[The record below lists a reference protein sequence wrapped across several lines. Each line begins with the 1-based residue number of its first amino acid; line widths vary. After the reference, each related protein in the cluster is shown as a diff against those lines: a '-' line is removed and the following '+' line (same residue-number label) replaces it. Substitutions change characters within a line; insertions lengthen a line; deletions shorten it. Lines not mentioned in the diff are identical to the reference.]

1 MNAQATPATN
11 IAPAVVHHRF
21 ATINGLQVFYREAGP
36 SDGPVVLLLHGFPT
50 SSHMF
55 RHLIPLL
62 ADRYHVIAPD
72 YPGYGQSD
80 MPDPAKYAYTFDGF
94 GEVVEKLLAQLG
106 VTSFAM
112 YVMDYGAPVGWRLFL
127 KTPERVT
134 ALIIQNGN
142 AYEEG
147 LKTFWDPIKVY
158 WNDGGKVSRDA
169 LLGLVSLETTI
180 FQYTDGVDDK
190 TRISPDNWL
199 HDQALLDRPMNAD
212 VQMDVMYDYRT
223 NLPLYP
229 AVQELFRKH
238 QPPTLIVWG
247 ERDFIF
253 PADGAHP
260 YKRDLKDLEFHL
272 IPTGHF
278 ALEDRADDMV
288 PLIRDFLD
296 RKVGNVT

>member
-1 MNAQATPATN
+1 MNAQVKPATN
-11 IAPAVVHHRF
+11 DASVVVHHRF
-21 ATINGLQVFYREAGP
+21 ATIDGLKIFYREAGP
-36 SDGPVVLLLHGFPT
+36 ADGPVVLLLHGFPT

-55 RHLIPLL
+55 RNLIPLL
-62 ADRYHVIAPD
+62 ADRYHVVAPD

-80 MPDPAKYAYTFDGF
+80 MPDPSKYAYTFDGF
-94 GEVVEKLLAQLG
+94 GEVVEKLLDMLG

-127 KTPERVT
+127 KTPERVS
-134 ALIIQNGN
+134 ALVIQNGN

-147 LKTFWDPIKVY
+147 LKTFWDPIKTY
-158 WNDGGKVSRDA
+158 WNDGSQTSRNA

-190 TRISPDNWL
+190 TRISPDNWV

-229 AVQELFRKH
+229 AVQALFRKH

-260 YKRDLKDLEFHL
+260 YKRDLEDIEFHL

-278 ALEDRADDMV
+278 ALEDRADEMV

-296 RKVGNVT
+296 RRIGAKA